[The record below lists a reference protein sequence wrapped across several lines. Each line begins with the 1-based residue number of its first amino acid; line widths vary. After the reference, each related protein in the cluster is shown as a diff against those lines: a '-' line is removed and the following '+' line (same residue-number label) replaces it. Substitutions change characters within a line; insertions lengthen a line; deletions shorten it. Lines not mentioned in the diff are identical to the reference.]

1 MRHSITTR
9 QKQVRHCETL
19 LVMWT
24 EVLRSPLL
32 EGFESRIQQ
41 VSITQE
47 DVRAAEHILGQQRG
61 HTILRVSFHPYFS
74 VCSKVGEERPKV
86 A

>member
-1 MRHSITTR
+1 MSHSITTR
-9 QKQVRHCETL
+9 QKQVRHCKTL

-24 EVLRSPLL
+24 EVLRPPLL
-32 EGFESRIQQ
+32 EGFESRFQQ

-61 HTILRVSFHPYFS
+61 QATLWVSFHPYFS